1 MTLELPALDVLMRF
15 LLLTVRLGAMV
26 LVLPFWDSRL
36 VPSHLKIL
44 LVFLLSF
51 GLYPA
56 VHMQQVPVPQSV
68 GVLALL
74 VLGEVFLGM
83 RFGFVVQIVFVGVQL
98 SGELISQQM
107 GLSMATIFDPQ
118 NARQTSIIANFQ
130 YVVSALVFF
139 STSAHHWC
147 LHALAE
153 SLHRIPLLEFAAS
166 PTVGMALVALLAN
179 AFVVAVKIAAP
190 VLVVLLLVTFGMGI
204 VARLVP
210 QMNVFMLSFP
220 VNLGVG
226 LLIFS
231 LALFYLLGETRVLF
245 GKLGHDFVFIIRV
258 LGEG

>member
-1 MTLELPALDVLMRF
+1 MTLELPTLDVLMRF
-15 LLLTVRLGAMV
+15 LLLTVRIGAMV
-26 LVLPFWDSRL
+26 LVLPFWDSRM
-36 VPSHLKIL
+36 VPSQLKIL
-44 LVFLLSF
+44 LIFLLSI

-56 VHMQQVPVPQSV
+56 VHTQQVPVPQSV
-68 GVLALL
+68 VVLAQF
-74 VLGEVFLGM
+74 VLGEAFLGM
-83 RFGFVVQIVFVGVQL
+83 TFGFVVQIVFVGVQF

-130 YVVSALVFF
+130 YVVAALVFF

-147 LHALAE
+147 LRALAE

-166 PTVGMALVALLAN
+166 PTVGLALVTLLAN
-179 AFVVAVKIAAP
+179 AFVVAIKIAAP

-220 VNLGVG
+220 VNLGIG

-231 LALFYLLGETRVLF
+231 IALFYLLGEMRVLF
-245 GKLGHDFVFIIRV
+245 GKLGHDFVFVIRA
-258 LGEG
+258 LSEG